1 VADARASLLL
11 RAAGPLVPLQ
21 RMALWT
27 AGLVGWKRYGLA
39 LLLGALAAAALSP
52 FDLVPVL
59 LISFGGLVWLFDG
72 SAGERDAFA
81 LGWWFGLGFF
91 VAGLYWIAAAL
102 FVDIAAFWWLVPF
115 AVLALPAGLALF
127 TALALLA
134 AYAACRR
141 LRLAGS
147 ARILVLAL
155 AWAAAEWAR
164 GHVLTGFPW
173 NLVGYAWAGAFPGSL
188 AVLQATSVLGIYGLS
203 LLTVTAASLPARLGD
218 LGRGRYWAPIAAA
231 LLIALPAAGGAWR
244 LAGAERASVPDVK
257 LRLVQPSIPQS
268 LKNDPAALR
277 QNFARLM
284 ALSASPG
291 ADKVTDIVW
300 PEAAAPPLLERYPQL
315 RAEMARIVPKGGL
328 LITGTERAEPL
339 QGPVARIW
347 NSIVALDDQGAI
359 VATYDK
365 AHLVPFGEYV
375 PLRGILPIDK
385 ITPGTLDFSAGPGPR
400 TLDLPGLPP
409 VGPLICYEAIFPGAV
424 IDPRHRPAWLLNV
437 TNDAWYGLTSG
448 PFQHLTIA
456 RVRAIEEGLPLLRAG
471 NNGISAVFDPYG
483 RVLAQLDLDAVG
495 VLDTAL
501 PQALPPT
508 PFEQYR
514 DGTFAGLALLL
525 LATAAFI
532 ALMNRRDRNF
542 S

>member
-1 VADARASLLL
+1 MADARASLLL
-11 RAAGPLVPLQ
+11 RAAGPLAPLQ
-21 RMALWT
+21 RAALWM
-27 AGLVGWKRYGLA
+27 AGLAGWRRYGLA

-52 FDLVPVL
+52 VDLVPVL

-72 SAGERDAFA
+72 SVGRRDALA
-81 LGWWFGLGFF
+81 LGWWFGFGFF
-91 VAGLYWIAAAL
+91 IAGLYWIAAAL

-127 TALALLA
+127 TALAVFV
-134 AYAACRR
+134 AYEICRR
-141 LRLAGS
+141 LHLSGS

-173 NLVGYAWAGAFPGSL
+173 NLIGYAWAGAFPGAL

-218 LGRGRYWAPIAAA
+218 LGRGRYWAPLAAA

-244 LAGAERASVPDVK
+244 LAGAPRTTVPGVK

-268 LKNDPAALR
+268 LKNDPAAQR

-291 ADKVTDIVW
+291 ADKITDIVW
-300 PEAAAPPLLERYPQL
+300 PEAAAPPLLERYPEL
-315 RAEMARIVPKGGL
+315 RTEMARIVPKGGL

-339 QGPVARIW
+339 QGPIARVW
-347 NSIVALDDQGAI
+347 NSVVALNDRGA
-359 VATYDK
+359 VVGAYDK

-375 PLRGILPIDK
+375 PLRGILPMDK

-424 IDPRHRPAWLLNV
+424 IDPQHRPDWLLNV

-456 RVRAIEEGLPLLRAG
+456 RVRAVEEGLPLLRDG

-483 RVLAQLDLDAVG
+483 RVLAQLDLNAVG
-495 VLDTAL
+495 VLDTTL

-514 DGTFAGLALLL
+514 ERSFVGLALLL
-525 LATAAFI
+525 LAAVVFI
-532 ALMNRRDRNF
+532 ALIDRRTRKF